1 MPPSVEDRQR
11 SRLARAVADFWAG
24 GLGPPH
30 GDITDVLDLFE
41 VDVEWGTKRD
51 RVSAAIKQVSHQDLV
66 PFVDDLLELFRR
78 DRVFEL
84 SKDWAGD
91 DNTREGLAE
100 SLASY
105 GITLLEDGR
114 IKKGLGSLV
123 DVPTLPDTAAVREHA
138 ERLRLAIA
146 EGDSA
151 LLLGSSKE
159 LLESTAKIVLA
170 RVGETPPARYPA
182 LVSRALRV
190 LMLHPKSEPT
200 QREVEIKSVR
210 TILGGVLQIA
220 IEINNLRNERGTGH
234 GRAEAPVNLTS
245 RHGRLTAGAA
255 HLVATLMF
263 DTLDDESAPWRLRTA
278 ESDQAIADT

>member
-1 MPPSVEDRQR
+1 MATS
-11 SRLARAVADFWAG
+11 LTFW
-24 GLGPPH
+24 
-30 GDITDVLDLFE
+30 TCFE

-91 DNTREGLAE
+91 DNTRDGLAE

-105 GITLLEDGR
+105 GVTLLQDGR
-114 IKKGLGSLV
+114 IKKGPGSLV

-159 LLESTAKIVLA
+159 LLESTAKIVLTH
-170 RVGETPPARYPA
+170 VGVTPPAKYPA
-182 LVSRALRV
+182 LVSEALAGSDVAPKERA
-190 LMLHPKSEPT
+190 H
-200 QREVEIKSVR
+200 
-210 TILGGVLQIA
+210 
-220 IEINNLRNERGTGH
+220 
-234 GRAEAPVNLTS
+234 
-245 RHGRLTAGAA
+245 TA
-255 HLVATLMF
+255 
-263 DTLDDESAPWRLRTA
+263 
-278 ESDQAIADT
+278 